1 MIRKNHF
8 RVGSS
13 STNWTTLSL
22 IFSPVA
28 FSSAIVS
35 PFTFGLGGTAFFSS
49 ILVTSP
55 SASKEVSTRVVGLRW
70 PEIYQWRRIL
80 TLSISL
86 VNLLTVYHTILTM
99 LVPRICII
107 STNNPNVD
115 TLVIT
120 CLLEK
125 NSVLAIHESF
135 IFKYT
140 VG

>member
-1 MIRKNHF
+1 MAENF
-8 RVGSS
+8 
-13 STNWTTLSL
+13 N
-22 IFSPVA
+22 P
-28 FSSAIVS
+28 
-35 PFTFGLGGTAFFSS
+35 
-49 ILVTSP
+49 
-55 SASKEVSTRVVGLRW
+55 
-70 PEIYQWRRIL
+70 
-80 TLSISL
+80 SISL

-115 TLVIT
+115 TLDIT